1 MYHNACKIRK
11 KINQEGEISQNGMQ
25 ILTKESNFISNV
37 WHNLTE
43 VGGGKEVLTYITSD
57 MAVHF

>member
-1 MYHNACKIRK
+1 MYHNARKIRK
-11 KINQEGEISQNGMQ
+11 KINQEGEISQDGMQ

-37 WHNLTE
+37 WHILIE
-43 VGGGKEVLTYITSD
+43 VSGGKEVLTYITSE

>member
-1 MYHNACKIRK
+1 MIRK
-11 KINQEGEISQNGMQ
+11 KINQEGEISQDGMQ

-37 WHNLTE
+37 WHNLIE
-43 VGGGKEVLTYITSD
+43 VSGGKEVLTYITSE

>member
-1 MYHNACKIRK
+1 MRKKK
-11 KINQEGEISQNGMQ
+11 KINQEGEIAQDGMQ

-43 VGGGKEVLTYITSD
+43 VNGGKEVLTYITSE
-57 MAVHF
+57 MAIQF

>member
-1 MYHNACKIRK
+1 MYHNARKIRK
-11 KINQEGEISQNGMQ
+11 KINQEGEISQDGMQ

-37 WHNLTE
+37 WHNLIK
-43 VGGGKEVLTYITSD
+43 VSGGKEVLTYITSE

>member
-1 MYHNACKIRK
+1 MYHNARKIRK
-11 KINQEGEISQNGMQ
+11 KINQEGEISQDGMQ

-37 WHNLTE
+37 WHNLIE
-43 VGGGKEVLTYITSD
+43 VSGGKEVLTYITSE